1 MKMSK
6 FLVNVVFV
14 TLFFMLYTWQ
24 QTEIYRMAY
33 VNQKNMSVAQD
44 LLDKNTLLRY
54 NIAKNT
60 SLTRIGVKVSGDTD
74 FQMPDRFQMLTM
86 VYPKGA
92 LRPKVVDN
100 ISGRQNVLARIFGI
114 KRQAEAMTVN
124 Q

>member
-1 MKMSK
+1 
-6 FLVNVVFV
+6 
-14 TLFFMLYTWQ
+14 
-24 QTEIYRMAY
+24 
-33 VNQKNMSVAQD
+33 MSVAQD